1 MVRLNDIIERIEEY
15 NPTGDIALVKKAYVF
30 SAKVHQGQNRLSGEP
45 YLNHPLE
52 VARILTEL
60 KMDIPTIV
68 TGLLH
73 DTVEDTR
80 ATLEE
85 IESLFGSEIMFLV
98 DGVTK
103 ISKMVYSTKEER
115 QAESIRKMVI
125 SMAKDI
131 RVVLV
136 KLADRLHNIR
146 TLQHH
151 TSAKKKSIAQET
163 LEIYAPL
170 ANRLGIAWI
179 KSELEDLSL
188 RHIEP
193 EIYQD
198 ISKKVAKKKKER
210 EKYIQDVRK
219 IIEEKLVAHD
229 IRGTIYGRPKHF
241 YSIYKKMEKQGID
254 FEQINDLIAFR
265 IIVDSIGACY
275 EALGVIH
282 SLWKPVPGRFKDYV
296 AMPKGNMYQSLHTT
310 VVGPNGER
318 LEIQIRTEQMH
329 LIAED
334 GIAAHWKYKE
344 GKAVSDKDDERFGW
358 LRQMLE
364 WQQETKDPKIFMD
377 SFRVDL
383 FTEEVYVFSP
393 RGDVFELPRGATPI
407 DFAFRVHTDIG
418 MHCIGARINGAIV
431 PLKKQLKNGDTV
443 EIMTSPKS
451 FPSKDWLRFV
461 KTSKARSSTMQ
472 WIKKEERKQSIEVGK
487 NILDRELRKQGK
499 SLPKILKESKLG
511 ETLKALNMA
520 TPDDLMST
528 IAYGKV
534 TPRQF
539 LGKLFPDE
547 KPSIKKTADKPSK
560 LDAILNKITG
570 SRKEA
575 VEIMGID
582 DLLLRYAKCCDP
594 VPGDKIVGFITRG
607 RGLTV
612 HRSDCARVIESDPE
626 RRVELSWGKDAAF
639 NRPVKIKILCK
650 NEKGLLASMTAKISS
665 VKVNIVSAQISTG
678 DTQATCIFEI
688 EVNALSQLNK
698 VVSALERVK
707 GVLKV
712 ERISG

>member
-1 MVRLNDIIERIEEY
+1 MVRLNDIVERIEEY
-15 NPTGDIALVKKAYVF
+15 NPAGDIPLVKKAYVF

-52 VARILTEL
+52 VAKILTEL

-85 IESLFGSEIMFLV
+85 IEALFGSEIMFLV

-146 TLQHH
+146 TLQFH
-151 TSAKKKSIAQET
+151 TTAKKKSIAQET

-193 EIYQD
+193 EIYKD
-198 ISKKVAKKKKER
+198 ITRKVAKKKKER
-210 EKYIQDVRK
+210 EKNILEVKK
-219 IIEEKLVAHD
+219 IIEEKLSEHNIPGA
-229 IRGTIYGRPKHF
+229 IYGRPKHF
-241 YSIYKKMEKQGID
+241 YSIYKKMEMQGID

-265 IIVDSIGACY
+265 IIVDSLGACY

-310 VVGPNGER
+310 VVGPGGER

-344 GKAVSDKDDERFGW
+344 GKVVSDKENERFGW

-364 WQQETKDPKIFMD
+364 WQQETKDPRIFMD

-393 RGDVFELPRGATPI
+393 GGDVFELPRGATPI

-418 MHCIGARINGAIV
+418 MHCVGARVNGAIV
-431 PLKKQLKNGDTV
+431 QLKKQLRNGDTV
-443 EIMTSPKS
+443 EVMTSTKS

-461 KTSKARSSTMQ
+461 KTSKARSSITQ
-472 WIKKEERKQSIEVGK
+472 WAKKEERKQSIEVGR

-499 SLPKILKESKLG
+499 SLPKLLKDSKMA
-511 ETLKALNMA
+511 EALKALNLA
-520 TPDDLMST
+520 TPDDLMSI

-539 LGKLFPDE
+539 LGKMFPDE
-547 KPSIKKTADKPSK
+547 KAAKKKTPKKASK
-560 LDAILNKITG
+560 LNAILNKITG

-582 DLLLRYAKCCDP
+582 DLMLRYAKCCDP
-594 VPGDKIVGFITRG
+594 VPGDKIIGFITRG

-612 HRSDCARVIESDPE
+612 HRIDCAHVIESDPE
-626 RRVELSWGKDAAF
+626 RRVELTWGKDAAF
-639 NRPVKIKILCK
+639 NRPVKIKVLCK
-650 NEKGLLASMTAKISS
+650 NEKGLLASMSAKISS
-665 VKVNIVSAQISTG
+665 VKVNIVSAQINTG
-678 DTQATCIFEI
+678 DTQATCIFEVA
-688 EVNALSQLNK
+688 VNALPQLKK
-698 VVSALERVK
+698 VMSALERVK
-707 GVLKV
+707 GVIKV